1 MRLAT
6 TIGDLKKYTHDG
18 RSSAEA
24 VRMFE
29 GTGFRYLDY
38 DFYNVIF
45 PSSPFLSERWMEDV
59 TQAAE
64 AAASLGMRFV
74 QAHSPNYN
82 PFDPDADHE
91 AGMLA
96 TLRSIE
102 ACGYLGIPN
111 LVVHSGYTARLRY
124 PQDREEYFAENRKFY
139 ESLLPHAERHNVNI
153 LIENSAEENMQ
164 GKYYFMTGQEM
175 ADFLSWVG
183 HPLLHACWD
192 IGHANMRGSN
202 QYRDICDLGG
212 HLKALHIQDN
222 FGTYDE
228 HFAPFMGTVDLD
240 AVMQALRAVGYE
252 GYFTFEANN
261 ILAAWGNWPHARRE
275 TPDLPAPRRLQSP
288 DPQLRIAAET
298 LLYKIGQFILTRY
311 DCFEA

>member
-111 LVVHSGYTARLRY
+111 LVVHSGYTDRLRY

-139 ESLLPHAERHNVNI
+139 ETLLPHA
-153 LIENSAEENMQ
+153 
-164 GKYYFMTGQEM
+164 
-175 ADFLSWVG
+175 
-183 HPLLHACWD
+183 
-192 IGHANMRGSN
+192 
-202 QYRDICDLGG
+202 
-212 HLKALHIQDN
+212 
-222 FGTYDE
+222 
-228 HFAPFMGTVDLD
+228 
-240 AVMQALRAVGYE
+240 
-252 GYFTFEANN
+252 
-261 ILAAWGNWPHARRE
+261 
-275 TPDLPAPRRLQSP
+275 APRRICRASISL
-288 DPQLRIAAET
+288 
-298 LLYKIGQFILTRY
+298 
-311 DCFEA
+311 